1 MTEQTGHIAVDTSPD
16 DDFDTQSSASE
27 QTSLRSSIADYV
39 YENGR
44 RYHAYHAGEYWGSN
58 DEKSMEAMDILH
70 HVYSLLLNGKLYLAP
85 IPNDVKRALDL
96 GTGTG
101 AWALDFGDVHP
112 TASVIGTDLSPIQPR
127 FVPPNVKF
135 EVDDFCDEWVYATTP
150 FDFIHIRGLYG
161 SVGDW
166 PRLYAQALRHL
177 APGGYIEQVEAS
189 AVVGSDDGSAEGTKM
204 KALGV
209 LGEQAAARFG
219 KSLST
224 VDEMREGLGRA
235 GFVDVVQC
243 SFKVPIGPWPADSG
257 LKNIGRFQRL
267 VWDESLEMWAM
278 MLFTKALGWSRADVE
293 VFLSDIRK
301 ELHNSNIHAYN
312 QVRVCYGRKPTTEE
326 SQAKG

>member
-1 MTEQTGHIAVDTSPD
+1 V
-16 DDFDTQSSASE
+16 
-27 QTSLRSSIADYV
+27 
-39 YENGR
+39 
-44 RYHAYHAGEYWGSN
+44 
-58 DEKSMEAMDILH
+58 
-70 HVYSLLLNGKLYLAP
+70 
-85 IPNDVKRALDL
+85 LDL

-101 AWALDFGDVHP
+101 SWALDFGDVHP
-112 TASVIGTDLSPIQPR
+112 TASVLGTDLSPIQPR
-127 FVPPNVKF
+127 SVPPNVKF
-135 EVDDFCDEWVYATTP
+135 EVDDVCDEWVYAAR
-150 FDFIHIRGLYG
+150 FDFIHLRGLYG

-166 PRLYAQALRHL
+166 PQLYAQALRHL

-224 VDEMREGLGRA
+224 VDDMGEGLGRA
-235 GFVDVVQC
+235 GFVDVEEC

-278 MLFTKALGWSRADVE
+278 MLFTKVLGVSLRCGICLWQTSWLTLSQWSRADLE

-301 ELHNSNIHAYN
+301 ELHNPNINAYN
-312 QVRVCYGRKPTTEE
+312 QV
-326 SQAKG
+326 